1 MKLRVGCVLVVIDS
15 ISLSSLCGRTAILG
29 HLWPFPTARTRWA
42 ERAFCS
48 QRRRPATEVKV
59 VALVLTTG
67 NRPCLPPGASC
78 RHALA
83 ACCDCCSVLEPASPQ
98 VERVKRAPSK
108 DSPPRRGLLNPGRP
122 LLVHRHPF
130 FAQPC
135 SLLFVRRPTVRRLQ
149 GTRPTGTECGPER
162 SYRKRGPE
170 CYRELGWPSGG
181 RI

>member
-59 VALVLTTG
+59 RAHGAVEQFRCCSRFDHWESPLS
-67 NRPCLPPGASC
+67 PSHASC

-83 ACCDCCSVLEPASPQ
+83 AYCDCCSVLEPASPQ

-108 DSPPRRGLLNPGRP
+108 GGCSIPAGLFSYTDTHSLHS
-122 LLVHRHPF
+122 LVR
-130 FAQPC
+130 
-135 SLLFVRRPTVRRLQ
+135 SSLFVAPL
-149 GTRPTGTECGPER
+149 CGV
-162 SYRKRGPE
+162 SKARGR
-170 CYRELGWPSGG
+170 RELNVGQREAIESAVPSV
-181 RI
+181 IEN

>member
-98 VERVKRAPSK
+98 VERVKRAHSEGAAQSRPASSRTPTPILCTALFAPLCS
-108 DSPPRRGLLNPGRP
+108 SPHCAASPRHAADGN
-122 LLVHRHPF
+122 
-130 FAQPC
+130 
-135 SLLFVRRPTVRRLQ
+135 
-149 GTRPTGTECGPER
+149 
-162 SYRKRGPE
+162 
-170 CYRELGWPSGG
+170 
-181 RI
+181 